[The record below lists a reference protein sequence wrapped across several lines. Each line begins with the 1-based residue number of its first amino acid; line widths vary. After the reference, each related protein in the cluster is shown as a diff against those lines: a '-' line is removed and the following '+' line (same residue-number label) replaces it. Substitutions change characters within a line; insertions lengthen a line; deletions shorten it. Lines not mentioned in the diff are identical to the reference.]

1 VRIATEL
8 PQSRNFRSLKHRLHS
23 PSRSVGARTT
33 CIGRGNAVARRS
45 WIPYRPAPMWGA
57 VRRAVRPA
65 TRLGWLSGAGFV
77 ALLLVATACT
87 TAPATKQR
95 NALGSHPKRVPG
107 RTDGDVAANVT
118 AVVVSS
124 WLAAEH
130 YFDAAAL
137 TADPDE
143 PDLAATT
150 VAPQLGATQALL
162 EEMQSSGEVATGGT
176 QYGQPTVRLVGS
188 GLAQVM
194 SCLHDAEVV
203 VSTAT
208 GKPVQG
214 ILGQVEYELIRS
226 TMELIGAGWKLAS
239 QTVGVGQ
246 CTRS

>member
-1 VRIATEL
+1 M
-8 PQSRNFRSLKHRLHS
+8 RS
-23 PSRSVGARTT
+23 
-33 CIGRGNAVARRS
+33 AVT
-45 WIPYRPAPMWGA
+45 
-57 VRRAVRPA
+57 PA
-65 TRLGWLSGAGFV
+65 TRRGWLSGVGVV
-77 ALLLVATACT
+77 AVMLVATACT
-87 TAPATKQR
+87 TVPGTRQR
-95 NALGSHPKRVPG
+95 NALEFHPKGVPG
-107 RTDGDVAANVT
+107 ATDGGVSANVQ

-130 YFDAAAL
+130 AFDAAAL

-176 QYGQPTVRLVGS
+176 QYGSPRIRLVGS
-188 GLAQVM
+188 GLAQVT

-208 GKPVQG
+208 GRPVPG
-214 ILGQVEYELIRS
+214 VLGQVDYELIRS
-226 TMELIGAGWKLAS
+226 TMELIGAGWKLAA

-246 CTRS
+246 CAGS